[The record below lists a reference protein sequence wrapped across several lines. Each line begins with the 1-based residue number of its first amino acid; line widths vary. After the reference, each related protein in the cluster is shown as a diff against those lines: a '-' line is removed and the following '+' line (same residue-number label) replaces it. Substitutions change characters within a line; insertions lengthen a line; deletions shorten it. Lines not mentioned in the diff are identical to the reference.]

1 MTKLNDLLKNTG
13 QWLKGTGANSD
24 IVMSSRIRLARN
36 LKKFPFTDWADKKN
50 QRAVLEKIKK
60 AIDKSSCFKKSL
72 FLKLDELSNIDIQFL
87 LERQL
92 ISRELAAKKGP
103 RAVCISDKEVF
114 SIMINEEDHLRLQ
127 IIQPGF
133 DFSESWRLIDRI
145 DDELS
150 SNLGFAY
157 SSKLGFLTAC
167 PTNTGTGMRASAMLH
182 LPTLVINK
190 RIEKILETI
199 TKLSFA
205 ARGLYGEGTEAAG
218 NFFQISNQ
226 ITLGRSETDIIN
238 DIKRII
244 KQVIDHE
251 RDSRIRLL
259 KNNLLEVED
268 KICRA
273 YGILKNARIISS
285 GEAISLLSTLK
296 LGVDLELVKS
306 INRSL
311 VNELFVLVQ
320 PAHLQK
326 IEGRALT
333 PEERD
338 MKRAQLIR
346 KRLK

>member
-24 IVMSSRIRLARN
+24 IVISSRIRLARN
-36 LKKFPFTDWADKKN
+36 LNKFPFTDWADKKN
-50 QRAVLEKIKK
+50 QQTVLEKIKK
-60 AIDKSSCFKKSL
+60 AIDKSSYFKKSL
-72 FLKLDELSNIDIQFL
+72 FLRLDELNDLDRQFL
-87 LERQL
+87 LERHL
-92 ISRELAAKKGP
+92 ISRELATKKGP

-114 SIMINEEDHLRLQ
+114 SVMINEEDHLRLQ

-133 DFSESWRLIDRI
+133 DFSESWCLIDRI
-145 DDELS
+145 DNELS

-157 SSKLGFLTAC
+157 SPKLGFLTAC

-182 LPTLVINK
+182 LPVLVMNK

-199 TKLSFA
+199 TKLSFV
-205 ARGLYGEGTEAAG
+205 ARGLHGEGTEAAG

-226 ITLGRSETDIIN
+226 RTLGRSEADIIN

-244 KQVIDHE
+244 KQIIDHE
-251 RDSRIRLL
+251 RDSRTRLL
-259 KNNLLEVED
+259 KNNLLELED

-285 GEAISLLSTLK
+285 GETISLLSMLK
-296 LGVDLELVKS
+296 LGIDLGLIKS
-306 INRSL
+306 VGRSL
-311 VNELFVLVQ
+311 VNELFILVQ

-326 IEGRALT
+326 VEGKALT
-333 PEERD
+333 LEERD
-338 MKRAQLIR
+338 SKRAQLIR
-346 KRLK
+346 ERLK